1 MTYQP
6 PFDITPAIL
15 NQVSLI
21 SEKIGELQ
29 FRESYLS
36 PQLRKTNKIKTIT
49 GTLQIEG
56 NTLTEAQVSAILDGK
71 RVLGSAREL
80 AEVHGAIVAYEQLNQ
95 FEPVSIEAFLKAHAL
110 LMGDVL
116 KNAGQFRGQ
125 SVGIHQGGQVIH
137 VAPPAHQ
144 VSGLMA
150 DLLTWLKQSEHH
162 PLISSS
168 VFHYEFEFIHPFMD
182 GNGRMGRLWQT
193 LILSRWK
200 PMFQFLPL
208 ESIIRDHQKAYY
220 EALAQAD
227 SDANATA
234 FITFMLDAILQTIDK
249 NAPVNALANAP
260 VNIDGMK
267 TTKAILALVVQNSHI
282 TRQEMA
288 NKIGKDIR
296 TISRAVKQLQE
307 QGQLKRVGSDKAG
320 HWELLILA
328 SISSG

>member
-1 MTYQP
+1 MSYQP
-6 PFDITPAIL
+6 PFEITSTIL

-21 SEKIGELQ
+21 SEKVAELSLTEH
-29 FRESYLS
+29 RLS

-56 NTLTEAQVSAILDGK
+56 NTLSEEQVSAILEGK

-80 AEVHGAIVAYEQLNQ
+80 AEVQGAIVAYEQLSQ
-95 FEPVSIEAFLKAHAL
+95 FTPASIDDLFKVHTL

-116 KNAGQFRGQ
+116 KNTGNFRNQ
-125 SVGIHQGGQVIH
+125 SVGIHQGKKVIH

-150 DLLTWLKQSEHH
+150 DLLAWLDSCEHH

-193 LILSRWK
+193 LILSHWK
-200 PMFQFLPL
+200 PVFEHLPL
-208 ESIIRDHQKAYY
+208 ESIIRDHQQAYY
-220 EALAQAD
+220 QALAQAD
-227 SDANATA
+227 NEAKATA
-234 FITFMLDAILQTIDK
+234 FITFMLDTILQTIEK
-249 NAPVNALANAP
+249 SAPASAPVKLAS
-260 VNIDGMK
+260 MK
-267 TTKAILALVVQNSHI
+267 TTEAVLALVAQNGQI

-288 NKIGKDIR
+288 TQIGKDIR
-296 TISRAVKQLQE
+296 TIGRAIKQLQE
-307 QGQLKRVGSDKAG
+307 KQRLKRVGSDKTG
-320 HWELLILA
+320 YWELM
-328 SISSG
+328 

>member
-6 PFDITPAIL
+6 PFEITPAIL

-29 FRESYLS
+29 FRESSLS

-56 NTLTEAQVSAILDGK
+56 NTLNEEQVSALLEGK
-71 RVLGSAREL
+71 RVMGSAREL
-80 AEVHGAIVAYEQLNQ
+80 AEVQGAIVVYEQLNQ
-95 FEPVSIEAFLKAHAL
+95 FKPDNVEGLLKAHAL
-110 LMGDVL
+110 LMGDIL
-116 KNAGQFRGQ
+116 KNAGQFRDQ
-125 SVGIHQGGQVIH
+125 SVGIHQGKQVIH

-150 DLLTWLKQSEHH
+150 DLLRWLKNSEHH
-162 PLISSS
+162 SLITSS

-200 PMFQFLPL
+200 PVFQFLPL
-208 ESIIRDHQKAYY
+208 ESIIRDHQQAYY
-220 EALAQAD
+220 QALAQAD
-227 SDANATA
+227 NDANATA
-234 FITFMLDAILQTIDK
+234 FITFMLDAILQTIEK
-249 NAPVNALANAP
+249 NAPVNTLVNAP
-260 VNIDGMK
+260 VNIEGKK
-267 TTKAILALVVQNSHI
+267 TTEAILALVGQNSHI
-282 TRQEMA
+282 TRQDMA

-296 TISRAVKQLQE
+296 TIGRAIKQLQE
-307 QGQLKRVGSDKAG
+307 RGLLKRVGSDKTG
-320 HWELLILA
+320 HWEAL
-328 SISSG
+328 

>member
-6 PFDITPAIL
+6 PFEITPAIL

-21 SEKIGELQ
+21 SEKITELQ
-29 FRESYLS
+29 LNEHTLS
-36 PQLRKTNKIKTIT
+36 PQLRKTNQIKTIT

-56 NTLTEAQVSAILDGK
+56 NTLSEEQVSAILDGK

-80 AEVHGAIVAYEQLNQ
+80 AEVQGAIIAYEQLNQ
-95 FEPVSIEAFLKAHAL
+95 FDPASTDSLLKAHAL

-116 KNAGQFRGQ
+116 KNAGQFRSQ
-125 SVGIHQGGQVIH
+125 PVGIHQGDKVIH

-150 DLLTWLKQSEHH
+150 DLLAWLKNSEHH

-200 PMFQFLPL
+200 PVFQFLPL
-208 ESIIRDHQKAYY
+208 ESIIRDHQQAYY
-220 EALAQAD
+220 QALAQAD
-227 SDANATA
+227 SDANATV
-234 FITFMLDAILQTIDK
+234 FITFMLDAILQTIEN
-249 NAPVNALANAP
+249 NAPTNALESAP
-260 VNIDGMK
+260 VNISGMK
-267 TTKAILALVVQNSHI
+267 TTEAILALIAQNSHI

-288 NKIGKDIR
+288 AKIGKDVR
-296 TISRAVKQLQE
+296 TIGRAIKQLQE
-307 QGQLKRVGSDKAG
+307 RKRLKRVGSDKTG
-320 HWELLILA
+320 HWETL
-328 SISSG
+328 

>member
-29 FRESYLS
+29 FRESQLS

-80 AEVHGAIVAYEQLNQ
+80 AEVQGAIVAYEQLNQ
-95 FEPVSIEAFLKAHAL
+95 FEPVSIEALLKAHSL

-116 KNAGQFRGQ
+116 KNAGQFRSQ

-249 NAPVNALANAP
+249 NAPVNAP

-267 TTKAILALVVQNSHI
+267 TTEAILALVVQNSHI

-296 TISRAVKQLQE
+296 TIGRAIKQLQE
-307 QGQLKRVGSDKAG
+307 QGRLKRVKSDKTG
-320 HWELLILA
+320 HWELETLSQILT
-328 SISSG
+328 

>member
-1 MTYQP
+1 MSYQP
-6 PFDITPAIL
+6 PFEITSAIL
-15 NQVSLI
+15 NQVGLI
-21 SEKIGELQ
+21 SEKITELQ
-29 FRESYLS
+29 FNEQSLS

-56 NTLTEAQVSAILDGK
+56 NTLTEEQVSVMLDGK

-80 AEVHGAIVAYEQLNQ
+80 AEVQGAIVAYEQLDQ
-95 FEPVSIEAFLKAHAL
+95 IDPASMDDLLKAHAL

-116 KNAGQFRGQ
+116 KNAGQFRSQ
-125 SVGIHQGGQVIH
+125 SVGIHQGDKVIH

-150 DLLTWLKQSEHH
+150 DLLAWLKHCEHH

-200 PMFQFLPL
+200 PVFQYLPL
-208 ESIIRDHQKAYY
+208 ESIIRDHQQAYY
-220 EALAQAD
+220 QALAQAD
-227 SDANATA
+227 NDANATA
-234 FITFMLDAILQTIDK
+234 FITFMLDAILQTIEK
-249 NAPVNALANAP
+249 NAPVSAP
-260 VNIDGMK
+260 ENTLVNISGMK
-267 TTKAILALVVQNSHI
+267 TTEAILALVAQNSHI

-288 NKIGKDIR
+288 TKIGKDIR
-296 TISRAVKQLQE
+296 TIGRAIKQLQE
-307 QGQLKRVGSDKAG
+307 QRRLKRVGSDKTG
-320 HWELLILA
+320 HWEAL
-328 SISSG
+328 

>member
-6 PFDITPAIL
+6 PFEITPTIL

-29 FRESYLS
+29 LWENGLS

-56 NTLTEAQVSAILDGK
+56 NTLTEEQVSAILDGK
-71 RVLGSAREL
+71 RVLGSTREL
-80 AEVHGAIVAYEQLNQ
+80 AEVQGAIVAYEQLNQ
-95 FEPVSIEAFLKAHAL
+95 LEPESVEDLLKAHAL

-116 KNAGQFRGQ
+116 KKAGQFRNK
-125 SVGIHQGGQVIH
+125 SVGIHQGDKVIH

-150 DLLTWLKQSEHH
+150 DLLAWLKQSEHH

-200 PMFQFLPL
+200 PVIQYLPL
-208 ESIIRDHQKAYY
+208 ESIIRDHQQAYY
-220 EALAQAD
+220 QALAQAD
-227 SDANATA
+227 NDANATA
-234 FITFMLDAILQTIDK
+234 FITFMLDAILQTIEK
-249 NAPVNALANAP
+249 NAPVNALENAT
-260 VNIDGMK
+260 VNIEGMK
-267 TTKAILALVVQNSHI
+267 TTEAILALVTQNSHI

-288 NKIGKDIR
+288 GKIGKDIR
-296 TISRAVKQLQE
+296 TIGRAIKQLQE
-307 QGQLKRVGSDKAG
+307 RGLLKRVGSDKTG
-320 HWELLILA
+320 HWEKL
-328 SISSG
+328 

>member
-6 PFDITPAIL
+6 PFEITPAIL

-21 SEKIGELQ
+21 SEKITELQ
-29 FRESYLS
+29 LNEHTLS
-36 PQLRKTNKIKTIT
+36 PQLRKTNQIKTIT

-56 NTLTEAQVSAILDGK
+56 NTLSEEQVSAILDGK

-80 AEVHGAIVAYEQLNQ
+80 AEVQGAIIAYEQLNQ
-95 FEPVSIEAFLKAHAL
+95 FDPASTGSLLKAHGL
-110 LMGDVL
+110 LIGDVL
-116 KNAGQFRGQ
+116 KKAGQFRSQ
-125 SVGIHQGGQVIH
+125 SVGIHQGDKVIH

-150 DLLTWLKQSEHH
+150 DLLAWLKNSEHH

-200 PMFQFLPL
+200 PVFQFLPL
-208 ESIIRDHQKAYY
+208 ESIIRDHQQAYY
-220 EALAQAD
+220 QALAQAD
-227 SDANATA
+227 SDANATV
-234 FITFMLDAILQTIDK
+234 FITFMLDAILQTIEN
-249 NAPVNALANAP
+249 NAPTNALESAP
-260 VNIDGMK
+260 VNISGMK
-267 TTKAILALVVQNSHI
+267 TTEAILALIAQNSHI

-288 NKIGKDIR
+288 AKIGKDVR
-296 TISRAVKQLQE
+296 TIGRAIKQLQE
-307 QGQLKRVGSDKAG
+307 RKRLKRVGSDKTG
-320 HWELLILA
+320 HWETL
-328 SISSG
+328 

>member
-6 PFDITPAIL
+6 PFEITPAIL

-21 SEKIGELQ
+21 SEKVAELSLMEH
-29 FRESYLS
+29 RLS
-36 PQLRKTNKIKTIT
+36 PRLRKTNKIKTIT

-56 NTLTEAQVSAILDGK
+56 NTLSEEQVSAILEGK

-80 AEVHGAIVAYEQLNQ
+80 AEVQGAIVAYEQLSQ
-95 FEPVSIEAFLKAHAL
+95 YEPASIDDLLKAHTL

-116 KNAGQFRGQ
+116 KNAGQFRSQ
-125 SVGIHQGGQVIH
+125 SVGIYQGKKVIH
-137 VAPPAHQ
+137 VAPSAHQ

-150 DLLTWLKQSEHH
+150 DLLAWLKHSEHH
-162 PLISSS
+162 SLISSS

-200 PMFQFLPL
+200 PVFQYLPL
-208 ESIIRDHQKAYY
+208 ESIIRDHQQVYY
-220 EALAQAD
+220 QALAQAD
-227 SDANATA
+227 NDANATA
-234 FITFMLDAILQTIDK
+234 FITFMLDAILQTIEK
-249 NAPVNALANAP
+249 NAPVNALENAP
-260 VNIDGMK
+260 VNIEGMK
-267 TTKAILALVVQNSHI
+267 TTEAILALVAQSSHV

-296 TISRAVKQLQE
+296 TIGRAIKQLQE
-307 QGQLKRVGSDKAG
+307 RGLLKRVGSDKTG
-320 HWELLILA
+320 HWEML
-328 SISSG
+328 